1 MSRRIL
7 VIDDEPQMRLAM
19 RRVLEKAGH
28 VVDEAV
34 DGAEGLRALARG
46 RFDGIV
52 TDVRMPR
59 LDGAAFLEQVRRSG
73 ASVAVI
79 VVSAFGTVEQAVKLV
94 RDGADDY
101 LLKPFSPAA
110 LCQALAGALSRR
122 RRAAETVRAA
132 PVVQADLPAMPGV
145 PRTPAVPRIQTEDPA
160 MVALMET
167 ARRAAGVDAT
177 VLIQA
182 ESGTGKELLA
192 RYIHDESPRQD
203 GPFVAVNVAAL
214 PGQLLESELF
224 GHLRGA
230 FTGADRD
237 RKGWFEIASGGT
249 LLLDEVGEMPFE
261 LQVKLLRVLQEH
273 TVIPVGAEQPRRVDV
288 RLLAATHRDLVAEV
302 MAGRFR
308 EDLFYRLHV
317 LPLRIP
323 PLRERR
329 GDIGLLARHFA
340 RQHGAEGID
349 DAAVRRL
356 EAYSWPGN
364 VRELENAVQRAAVL
378 TGGRHLIAAD
388 FADLAPGATAPAPGL
403 LTTAGTAAVHVGTTI
418 GAAERALIEQTL
430 AAMDGNRTRTADV
443 LGICV
448 RTLRNKLREYARID
462 RPAQAGMTDALK
474 EKR

>member
-28 VVDEAV
+28 VVDEAA
-34 DGAEGLRALARG
+34 DGAEGLRALAG
-46 RFDGIV
+46 AHFDGVV

-59 LDGAAFLEQVRRSG
+59 LDGAAFLEQVRRSD
-73 ASVAVI
+73 ASIAVI
-79 VVSAFGTVEQAVKLV
+79 VVSAFGTLDQAVKLV

-101 LLKPFSPAA
+101 LLKPFPPAA
-110 LCQALAGALSRR
+110 LCQALEGALSRR
-122 RRAAETVRAA
+122 SSSPDPVRPV
-132 PVVQADLPAMPGV
+132 PVVHADLPSMAGV
-145 PRTPAVPRIQTEDPA
+145 PRSPALPRIQTEDAA
-160 MVALMET
+160 MQALLET
-167 ARRAAGVDAT
+167 ARRAAAVDAT

-192 RYIHDESPRQD
+192 RYIHDESPRHE

-224 GHLRGA
+224 GHVRGA

-249 LLLDEVGEMPFE
+249 LLLDEVGEMPVE

-273 TVIPVGAEQPRRVDV
+273 TVMPVGAEQPRRVDV
-288 RLLAATHRDLVAEV
+288 RLLAATNCDLVAEV

-329 GDIGLLARHFA
+329 VDIGLLARHFA
-340 RQHGAEGID
+340 REHGAEGLD
-349 DAAVRRL
+349 DAAVQRL
-356 EAYSWPGN
+356 ETYSWPGN

-378 TGGRHLIAAD
+378 SGGRHLSAAD
-388 FADLAPGATAPAPGL
+388 FSDLAPGATVLAPGHRV
-403 LTTAGTAAVHVGTTI
+403 TPASAAAHVGTTI
-418 GAAERALIEQTL
+418 GAAERALIERTL
-430 AAMDGNRTRTADV
+430 AAMDGNRTRTAGV

-448 RTLRNKLREYARID
+448 RTLRNKLREYARVD
-462 RPAQAGMTDALK
+462 RPHRPA
-474 EKR
+474 